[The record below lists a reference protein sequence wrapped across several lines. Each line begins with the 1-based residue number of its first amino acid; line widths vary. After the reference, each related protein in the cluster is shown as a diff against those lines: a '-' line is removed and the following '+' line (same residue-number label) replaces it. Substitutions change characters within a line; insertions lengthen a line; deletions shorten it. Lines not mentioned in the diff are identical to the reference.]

1 MCGPARACLQT
12 GRYATEIGCHTNGR
26 RLPQDEPT
34 IAHGLSAAG
43 YEAGYIGKWHLAS
56 NRSDDTNE
64 HFRTRAVPPERRGGY
79 EDYWLAADVLEF
91 TSHSYDGHMFNADGS
106 RREFPAGRYRV
117 DVLTDWAIEHLQ
129 SRNGGRPFFLFV
141 SYIEPHFQNDHAC
154 FEGPTGSKER
164 FKDFVPPGDLVGTGG
179 DWRKE
184 YPDYLGCC
192 ASLDASVGR
201 YRAALER
208 MGVADNTLIV
218 YASDHACHFCT
229 RNSEYKRSCHDASI
243 RVPMV
248 VVGPGFTGGRVVRE
262 MVSLLDLPPTL
273 VAAAGADVPGSMQ
286 GRPLQPLA
294 SGGAAD
300 WPQDVFV
307 QISETQIGRCIRTQK
322 WKYSVRA
329 PGDPDPLENPA
340 SGLYTEDFLYD
351 LEADPHERNNLVD
364 NPAFAGV
371 RAELRATLKRRMAKA
386 GESVPEIVPHS

>member
-1 MCGPARACLQT
+1 MAAEGVRFENAFTPQPVCGPARACLQT

-164 FKDFVPPGDLVGTGG
+164 FKDFVPPATSSA
-179 DWRKE
+179 
-184 YPDYLGCC
+184 P
-192 ASLDASVGR
+192 
-201 YRAALER
+201 AA
-208 MGVADNTLIV
+208 
-218 YASDHACHFCT
+218 
-229 RNSEYKRSCHDASI
+229 
-243 RVPMV
+243 
-248 VVGPGFTGGRVVRE
+248 TGGRNIPIT
-262 MVSLLDLPPTL
+262 S
-273 VAAAGADVPGSMQ
+273 AAARVST
-286 GRPLQPLA
+286 RA
-294 SGGAAD
+294 SAATAPRSNG
-300 WPQDVFV
+300 WA
-307 QISETQIGRCIRTQK
+307 SRTTP
-322 WKYSVRA
+322 SSST
-329 PGDPDPLENPA
+329 PA
-340 SGLYTEDFLYD
+340 TT
-351 LEADPHERNNLVD
+351 
-364 NPAFAGV
+364 PATSARGT
-371 RAELRATLKRRMAKA
+371 ASTNARATTPPSACPWSWSAPVSQAA
-386 GESVPEIVPHS
+386 GWCARW